1 MPSTRGTYRDERLAF
16 ARILT
21 EWRDAHRIPISI
33 GERAILIAGTP
44 EEAHFVRTLL
54 AMDSDHLDELDD
66 LARKVRKELE

>member
-1 MPSTRGTYRDERLAF
+1 MPATRGTYRDERLAF
-16 ARILT
+16 AQTLAA
-21 EWRDAHRIPISI
+21 WRDAHRIPISI

-54 AMDSDHLDELDD
+54 AMDSDHLDELDV